1 MKAWR
6 LEITTDPDQGNLIVF
21 ANTRDEARSKTGD
34 LMYDR
39 WVDISATRFKQL
51 DDMEHLSQ
59 RDLDFILWKEHGWRW
74 YELDSPYEDEVSD
87 EEFREWYDKAFGIA

>member
-21 ANTRDEARSKTGD
+21 ANTRDEARSLTGD

-51 DDMEHLSQ
+51 DGMEKLSQ
-59 RDLDFILWKEHGWRW
+59 REIDYILWREHGWRW
-74 YELDSPYEDEVSD
+74 FELDSPD
-87 EEFREWYDKAFGIA
+87 EEETTDEQFYEWYDKYFGKA